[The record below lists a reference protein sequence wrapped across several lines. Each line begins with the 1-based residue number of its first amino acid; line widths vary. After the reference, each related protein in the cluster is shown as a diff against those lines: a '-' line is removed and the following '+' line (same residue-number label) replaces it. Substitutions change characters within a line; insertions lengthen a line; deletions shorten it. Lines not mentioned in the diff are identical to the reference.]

1 MFVHKTG
8 FTKHRLLN
16 KISYIL
22 LFQSRLWFCV
32 YLALHI
38 AEKFFRHIFFTC
50 KKKYDLSILKTLVL
64 ISIWIHMSYATNL
77 NKIYMY
83 RVRTALLIIFCNI
96 STFFGMR
103 ELTSTGI
110 YYLKIK
116 CNNYWLPHKNLKK
129 IFKKTIYYFFKFKYF
144 YSFVE
149 VRNPMRHPILL
160 SQIALHTCF
169 IFNNVH
175 TLFCNS
181 FWEFFFFK
189 TIKGCEKCYCKILI
203 WKWNIIT

>member
-1 MFVHKTG
+1 MKMDTCLNKSPPLSLPCAGVFSLISVSQRKRDRGRVLFWPPPPLPQVKWEIKMFVHKTG

-38 AEKFFRHIFFTC
+38 AEKIFRHIFFTC

-64 ISIWIHMSYATNL
+64 ISIWIHMSYLSNNL

-116 CNNYWLPHKNLKK
+116 CNDYWLPHKN
-129 IFKKTIYYFFKFKYF
+129 
-144 YSFVE
+144 
-149 VRNPMRHPILL
+149 
-160 SQIALHTCF
+160 
-169 IFNNVH
+169 
-175 TLFCNS
+175 
-181 FWEFFFFK
+181 
-189 TIKGCEKCYCKILI
+189 
-203 WKWNIIT
+203 